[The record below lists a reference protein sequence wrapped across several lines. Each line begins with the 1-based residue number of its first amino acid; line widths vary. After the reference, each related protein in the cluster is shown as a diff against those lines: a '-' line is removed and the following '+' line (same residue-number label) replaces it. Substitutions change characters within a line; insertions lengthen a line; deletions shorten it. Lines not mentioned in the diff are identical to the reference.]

1 MHRDYRL
8 DGADMSRRLPS
19 SPPTPLFSRLIHRST
34 PDTFNAYAY
43 PDSSRC
49 IDCACVCV
57 RACGAQ
63 NYRALGQG
71 ATRQLAAAK
80 KSKWQ
85 SIECLAGRI
94 ENLVRPT
101 TDEPMQSTAA
111 NARYRYTLDKI
122 EEGNSWVE
130 NPDTVWSIVRTKRC
144 RRTITY

>member
-19 SPPTPLFSRLIHRST
+19 SPPASLFSRLIHRST

-49 IDCACVCV
+49 IDRACVCV

-63 NYRALGQG
+63 NSIAQG
-71 ATRQLAAAK
+71 ATRQFGGREKIQEWRSIIKRLA
-80 KSKWQ
+80 
-85 SIECLAGRI
+85 ERI
-94 ENLVRPT
+94 EKSRAT
-101 TDEPMQSTAA
+101 TDEPMRSTAA
-111 NARYRYTLDKI
+111 NARYRYTLDKR